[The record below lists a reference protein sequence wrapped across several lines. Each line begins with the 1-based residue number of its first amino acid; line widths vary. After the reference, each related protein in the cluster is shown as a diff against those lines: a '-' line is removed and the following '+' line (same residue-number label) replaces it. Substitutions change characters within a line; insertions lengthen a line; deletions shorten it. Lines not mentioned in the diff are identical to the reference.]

1 MLVRILKELLF
12 APKAGRDKV
21 RAAFDA
27 GVATFNAG
35 DYAAASEQ
43 FARVL
48 RADPMH
54 LSARVFAGRAAS
66 KGGRYR
72 EAIESFE
79 CARALDP
86 ANSQIHCLAGEAYW
100 TLGDN
105 EAAWKCCETAL
116 RCTPVHLL
124 AYALMAQISLPGQN
138 YAELLPLLHDHLRP
152 RTYVEIGVD
161 SGLSIA
167 HARPETRAI
176 GIDPLPKV
184 AQPLGA
190 LTVIHAMTSDD
201 FFATHDVR
209 TELDDLPIDLAF
221 LDGMHHFEF
230 ALRDFINVEKL
241 CTPQSTILIHDCY
254 PLDRAT
260 AERERRTHFWSGD
273 IWRTLLAL
281 RKYRPDLVVHTIA
294 APPTGLGIV
303 RGLDPGSRVLQENLD
318 EIVSEYLALDY
329 SVLDTDKAGMLA
341 LYPNDWEKIK
351 AILQ

>member
-1 MLVRILKELLF
+1 MFVRILKELF
-12 APKAGRDKV
+12 APKADRDTV
-21 RAAFDA
+21 GAVFDA
-27 GVATFNAG
+27 GVVTFNSG
-35 DYAAASEQ
+35 DYAAATEL

-54 LSARVFAGRAAS
+54 LYAHVYAGLAAS

-79 CARALDP
+79 RARAVDA

-100 TLGDN
+100 KLGDN
-105 EAAWKCCETAL
+105 EAAWTCCESAL
-116 RCTPVHLL
+116 RCTPVYPL
-124 AYALMAQISLPGQN
+124 AHELMATISLPGQ
-138 YAELLPLLHDHLRP
+138 YYFELLPLLHDHLRP
-152 RTYVEIGVD
+152 RTYVEIGVA

-167 HARPETRAI
+167 LARPETRAI
-176 GIDPLPKV
+176 GIDPVPQIAK
-184 AQPLGA
+184 PLGA
-190 LTVIHAMTSDD
+190 RTVIHAMTSDD

-209 TELDDLPIDLAF
+209 AELNDLPIDLAF

-230 ALRDFINVEKL
+230 ALRDFINVEKF

-260 AERERRTHFWSGD
+260 AGRERRTNFWSGD

-303 RGLDPGSRVLQENLD
+303 RGLDPGSRVLQENLH

-329 SVLDTDKAGMLA
+329 SVLDADKAGMLA
-341 LYPNDWEKIK
+341 RYPNDWEKIK
-351 AILQ
+351 AIL